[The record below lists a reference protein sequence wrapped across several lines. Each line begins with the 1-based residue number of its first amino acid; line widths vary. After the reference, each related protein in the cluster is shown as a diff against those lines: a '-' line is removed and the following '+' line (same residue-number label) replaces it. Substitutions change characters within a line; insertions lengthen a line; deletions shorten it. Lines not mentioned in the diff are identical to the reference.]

1 MVYQL
6 VAMLGH
12 DFALAFLDLG
22 IHELDDFT
30 GIHVDHMVVVTAIGQ
45 FEHRMTAVEV
55 VANHQ
60 TRRFELGQYAVD
72 GGQAHVLAS
81 LHQRLVDILGAH
93 VTLLGGVE
101 HLKDLDSRQG
111 HLETGFAQF
120 AIFNHGQLSRRCC
133 FAASL
138 NTGMI
143 GVYVVQP
150 R

>member
-1 MVYQL
+1 
-6 VAMLGH
+6 
-12 DFALAFLDLG
+12 
-22 IHELDDFT
+22 
-30 GIHVDHMVVVTAIGQ
+30 MVVVTAVSQ
-45 FEHRMTAVEV
+45 LEHRVATVEV
-55 VANHQ
+55 VAHHQ
-60 TRRFELGQYAVD
+60 TRRFELGQYAID
-72 GGQAHVLAS
+72 GCQTDVLAS

-93 VTLLGGVE
+93 VTLLGRVE
-101 HLKDLDSRQG
+101 HLKDLDSRQC

>member
-1 MVYQL
+1 MVHQL
-6 VAMLGH
+6 EAMLGY
-12 DFALAFLDLG
+12 DFALALLDFG
-22 IHELDDFT
+22 IHEFDDFT
-30 GIHVDHMVVVTAIGQ
+30 GIHVHHVVVVTAIGQ
-45 FEHRMTAVEV
+45 LEHCMTAVEV

-60 TRRFELGQYAVD
+60 TRRLELGQHAID
-72 GGQAHVLAS
+72 GGQAYILAS
-81 LHQRLVDILGAH
+81 LHQRLVDILCTH
-93 VTLLGGVE
+93 VTLLGRVE